1 MADVSGLHNPYS
13 IVIKNAEMWV
23 CLPDRADNSGDDNW
37 IPVGGVKK
45 GAGSISVTGISK
57 EFYDAFIEG
66 EENTV
71 KRIRT
76 GESGG
81 TIKAELSEITAF
93 TTLLAHGMDPNDDV
107 SWNTSASKATVS
119 IGGRVNEIE
128 MKVKLVL
135 NDVSGT
141 NVMNVI
147 FYKCATMASPDFG
160 FTMTEETTFPWEL
173 NFEPDHANQS
183 GKSFVW
189 EYIIDTEDVTAV
201 TADDDSANA
210 SEFVLDKTTYTTDDQ
225 FQYYYITIKV
235 DGDEEDPSNANENRI
250 VMGYTASTGKLLVD
264 EPWLSPPES
273 GATADIWRPVSR
285 IHE

>member
-107 SWNTSASKATVS
+107 SWDDSTDTATASV
-119 IGGRVNEIE
+119 GGRLNELE
-128 MKVKLVL
+128 MQVKLVL
-135 NDVSGT
+135 NDKDGT
-141 NVMNVI
+141 NVLNVI
-147 FYKCATMASPDFG
+147 FYKCATMTSPDFG

-189 EYIIDTEDVTAV
+189 EFIIDSTNDVVDTGV
-201 TADDDSANA
+201 VDSSANA
-210 SEFVLDKTTYTTDDQ
+210 STL
-225 FQYYYITIKV
+225 V
-235 DGDEEDPSNANENRI
+235 DAALFDTANEYQWWYLTI
-250 VMGYTASTGKLLVD
+250 TAAGDVGDADNVD
-264 EPWLSPPES
+264 ESRIIMSNDASGNVYFDEPLPATPLA
-273 GATADIWRPVSR
+273 GATFTVWRPSVR